1 MFVAQDSGGYELHT
15 YAIMKVNCEVP
26 FFATSFIV
34 CLTVTDRDEK
44 ILLRPEVGWMDIKLK
59 VTKTKISDVTF
70 CAPSVY

>member
-1 MFVAQDSGGYELHT
+1 
-15 YAIMKVNCEVP
+15 MKSP

-59 VTKTKISDVTF
+59 VTRTKISDVTF
-70 CAPSVY
+70 CTPSFKELLNYLVEWSRVCKILI